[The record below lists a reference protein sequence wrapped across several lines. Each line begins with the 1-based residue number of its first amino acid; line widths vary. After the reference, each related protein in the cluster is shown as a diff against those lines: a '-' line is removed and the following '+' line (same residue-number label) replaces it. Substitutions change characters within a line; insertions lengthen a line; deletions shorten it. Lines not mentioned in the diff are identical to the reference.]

1 MLGRR
6 RQKGELFDA
15 EGSEDPASTA
25 EERSN
30 VRLHDALAGVTQQIE
45 EITEAAERSA
55 AQTRSKAESEAQAL
69 LERRRREADRL
80 AAETEVAT
88 NRLAAEREAA
98 AVSVVEQTRRA
109 VSQVSGA
116 VASLRQQLDAAVE
129 ELRHATAKL
138 DESVAL
144 VQPSKGES
152 SAESADSGA
161 STARGSSA
169 DSGRPRAKAKS
180 SDNAPAPGA
189 RATARPARPLLR
201 AVQMAMAGSSRDEIG
216 TVLRDEFGVREPD
229 PILDEAMGR
238 ARE

>member
-6 RQKGELFDA
+6 RQKGELFDV
-15 EGSEDPASTA
+15 EGSGDPTSTA
-25 EERSN
+25 DEGSN
-30 VRLHDALAGVTQQIE
+30 LRLHEALAGVTQQIE

-69 LERRRREADRL
+69 LDRRRREADRL
-80 AAETEVAT
+80 AAEAEVAA

-98 AVSVVEQTRRA
+98 AVSAVEQTRRA

-116 VASLRQQLDAAVE
+116 LAGLRQQLDEAVE

-144 VQPSKGES
+144 VQTSKGEPA
-152 SAESADSGA
+152 AEGA
-161 STARGSSA
+161 GSDTARGSS
-169 DSGRPRAKAKS
+169 DSGRPRAKAES
-180 SDNAPAPGA
+180 SGSPAPTA
-189 RATARPARPLLR
+189 RAPARPARPLLR

>member
-15 EGSEDPASTA
+15 EGSEDSASGA

-30 VRLHDALAGVTQQIE
+30 LRLHEALAGVTQQIE

-55 AQTRSKAESEAQAL
+55 AQTRSKAEGEAEAL
-69 LERRRREADRL
+69 LERRRREAERL

-88 NRLAAEREAA
+88 KRLAAEREAA

-116 VASLRQQLDAAVE
+116 VAGLRQQLDAAIE

-144 VQPSKGES
+144 VQPSKGEPSAEPADS
-152 SAESADSGA
+152 SASAA
-161 STARGSSA
+161 SASSA
-169 DSGRPRAKAKS
+169 DSGGTRAKAKPS
-180 SDNAPAPGA
+180 ATASNPGA

-201 AVQMAMAGSSRDEIG
+201 AVQMAMAGSSREEIG
-216 TVLRDEFGVREPD
+216 TVLRDEFGVKEPD

-238 ARE
+238 VRE